1 MEQTSYVWVKFFGN
15 VKIAKRNNFQI
26 TSRHFQVTPTF
37 RISSPRLI
45 GGALIQLFNFSH
57 GAYWMWSRKRC
68 LALIR
73 IFLVVYIIV
82 VYIKIVSGFLSR

>member
-45 GGALIQLFNFSH
+45 GGGRLFNFSTFL
-57 GAYWMWSRKRC
+57 M
-68 LALIR
+68 ALIGCGHVKDAWR
-73 IFLVVYIIV
+73 
-82 VYIKIVSGFLSR
+82 

>member
-45 GGALIQLFNFSH
+45 GGGAYSTFQLFS
-57 GAYWMWSRKRC
+57 WR
-68 LALIR
+68 LLD
-73 IFLVVYIIV
+73 VVT
-82 VYIKIVSGFLSR
+82 